1 MAEQQ
6 NTDLELSKE
15 EEEQAVENIYE
26 EPEERLRPV
35 MNDDEYITERLENQM
50 NWFDRKSSWHQKH
63 YKRLK
68 RWEFGIGATIPVLV
82 SFSASCDLGS
92 LGPAPYAVSLSW
104 LLQIFASVA
113 GVVLV
118 FITKHLELEDH
129 YKLWKDYRANAEQ
142 LQHELMLYTS
152 RTKPYDT
159 AQAYHDLVENIEG
172 LLNKENMK
180 WQQSG
185 HEKQQQEQPK
195 QDDNAK
201 H

>member
-1 MAEQQ
+1 MAVQH
-6 NTDLELSKE
+6 NIDPNLSQE
-15 EEEQAVENIYE
+15 EEDPKVEATYE
-26 EPEERLRPV
+26 EPQGRLRPV

-50 NWFDRKSSWHQKH
+50 NWFDRKSSWHQKR
-63 YKRLK
+63 YKKLK

-82 SFSASCDLGS
+82 SFSASCDLGD

-185 HEKQQQEQPK
+185 HEKQQDQPK
-195 QDDNAK
+195 KDENA
-201 H
+201 